1 MAAGQ
6 MCLKHSRCALRRF
19 RKTFKDMCS
28 LGPHLLIKIYKGS
41 YLGLKMLRGCKLTE
55 IEASCD
61 EAPSCLSRAWKGEG
75 MREHVWMWVWAS
87 NKAKNVQKPSPP
99 LQLCWFSDESKGRP
113 EQNPV
118 WTYRA
123 PMETPERTTHL
134 HIQFSHKCHL
144 CVTYTELFCSAASLS
159 RASLSLKMGRRL
171 IPHLW
176 ALVVAISE
184 RWGVLTKVTRLVT
197 GRARGENMTPLTPY
211 GLP

>member
-1 MAAGQ
+1 MEGRGNARA
-6 MCLKHSRCALRRF
+6 RV
-19 RKTFKDMCS
+19 DVS
-28 LGPHLLIKIYKGS
+28 LSIQQGKERS
-41 YLGLKMLRGCKLTE
+41 
-55 IEASCD
+55 EAQ
-61 EAPSCLSRAWKGEG
+61 PTITVVL
-75 MREHVWMWVWAS
+75 
-87 NKAKNVQKPSPP
+87 VQ
-99 LQLCWFSDESKGRP
+99 DESKGRP

-184 RWGVLTKVTRLVT
+184 R
-197 GRARGENMTPLTPY
+197 
-211 GLP
+211 